1 MAIHLLID
9 GYNYTKTTSLAGM
22 FDPSDLDTVRDY
34 LLDQLAEYK
43 RERGAKVTVVFDAYA
58 GIHLQRSRTNYK
70 GVEVIYSGRDETADD
85 VIREMV
91 RKRPS
96 GLVVVSSDRA
106 LIDEAKQHGITFITP
121 GRLETS
127 LGGEGAGLE
136 AGPEGPKKGNPRRL
150 PKSVRKA
157 RRTIGKI

>member
-9 GYNYTKTTSLAGM
+9 GYNYTKRTSLAGM
-22 FDPSDLDTVRDY
+22 FDPSDLDAIRDY

-85 VIREMV
+85 VIREIV

-106 LIDEAKQHGITFITP
+106 LIDEAKKHGITFITP
-121 GRLETS
+121 VRLETS
-127 LGGEGAGLE
+127 LAGEGVGLE

-157 RRTIGKI
+157 RRAIGKI